1 MKKIFNTETQ
11 KSDAWHR
18 IFYFPETSRKRL
30 KISKLLKSY
39 CFRYVKV
46 RNLKAIHNNLDK
58 ILRNILTVSG
68 MSKLEI

>member
-18 IFYFPETSRKRL
+18 IFYFPETSRKHL

-46 RNLKAIHNNLDK
+46 RNLKAIHNYVGGFFINL
-58 ILRNILTVSG
+58 RTVSG

>member
-18 IFYFPETSRKRL
+18 IFYFPETSRKHL

-39 CFRYVKV
+39 CFRYVGLV
-46 RNLKAIHNNLDK
+46 DK
-58 ILRNILTVSG
+58 IHDEMMGKIH
-68 MSKLEI
+68 